1 MTETAL
7 NKFVNSRYGLFA
19 FAIVALIVSYANS
32 FGSETVADAGGLL
45 PYSIGSIS
53 LSPFASWLA
62 NSLCICLSGVLL
74 YIINKS
80 FAFIRNYTVVHVTV
94 FLFFSLVN
102 PATASSLCAASVSTT
117 ILSACT
123 FILFSN
129 FQRKERRDSMFLI
142 MLILS
147 SSSLFCYPLIFY
159 MPVFI
164 IGFMQIQIFSFKGL
178 LASIVGIALPYW
190 LGIAFGIIDST
201 ALKLPEI
208 ALSASI
214 YAEAF
219 RLPETAMLAYTIVL
233 GTVFGISVAFTIMS
247 YRLQIRAYNG
257 FLNLMAVFTLLFIAI
272 DLRHASAYL
281 VTLNMLMAV
290 QAAHFFTIRKP
301 KRLYLLFFFVM
312 LAGIATASIPMI
324 ANFSKI

>member
-102 PATASSLCAASVSTT
+102 PATASSL
-117 ILSACT
+117 
-123 FILFSN
+123 
-129 FQRKERRDSMFLI
+129 
-142 MLILS
+142 MLQ
-147 SSSLFCYPLIFY
+147 
-159 MPVFI
+159 PV
-164 IGFMQIQIFSFKGL
+164 
-178 LASIVGIALPYW
+178 LP
-190 LGIAFGIIDST
+190 
-201 ALKLPEI
+201 
-208 ALSASI
+208 
-214 YAEAF
+214 
-219 RLPETAMLAYTIVL
+219 
-233 GTVFGISVAFTIMS
+233 GT
-247 YRLQIRAYNG
+247 L
-257 FLNLMAVFTLLFIAI
+257 
-272 DLRHASAYL
+272 
-281 VTLNMLMAV
+281 
-290 QAAHFFTIRKP
+290 
-301 KRLYLLFFFVM
+301 
-312 LAGIATASIPMI
+312 
-324 ANFSKI
+324 

>member
-1 MTETAL
+1 M
-7 NKFVNSRYGLFA
+7 
-19 FAIVALIVSYANS
+19 
-32 FGSETVADAGGLL
+32 
-45 PYSIGSIS
+45 
-53 LSPFASWLA
+53 
-62 NSLCICLSGVLL
+62 
-74 YIINKS
+74 
-80 FAFIRNYTVVHVTV
+80 
-94 FLFFSLVN
+94 
-102 PATASSLCAASVSTT
+102 
-117 ILSACT
+117 
-123 FILFSN
+123 
-129 FQRKERRDSMFLI
+129 
-142 MLILS
+142 
-147 SSSLFCYPLIFY
+147 
-159 MPVFI
+159 
-164 IGFMQIQIFSFKGL
+164 
-178 LASIVGIALPYW
+178 
-190 LGIAFGIIDST
+190 
-201 ALKLPEI
+201 PEI